1 MIDGFRAE
9 VRKLKEEIGPITVTT
24 TEARASEVA
33 LAHFRVRFP
42 KLEVEEDP
50 YATLPEDDDVPME
63 VEVPFD
69 ERDPPST

>member
-1 MIDGFRAE
+1 MGQVSYKYE
-9 VRKLKEEIGPITVTT
+9 YQ
-24 TEARASEVA
+24 VA

-50 YATLPEDDDVPME
+50 YATLPEDDDVSME